1 MGVLDMVEDILNG
14 VLAICRSNDSVETSS
29 LTGGDLSGKEVLA
42 NFLIAV
48 FPGSIFINPERYERL
63 VQATDEFAVEFES
76 MVEFLASDGISAM
89 HSSTGLMNRFMA
101 AYEKTWTEFRTW
113 KQSMTCV
120 ALNFHLGKLKDLV
133 DAVDTEIKGT
143 PLYNHTLM
151 AMTMSLERLEHLI
164 IKTPVEYLSPEL
176 CASLIPYTESA
187 IRKLDVK
194 IYNTSANDL
203 ILDEMAMKSNA
214 LRSRLEEYRRASA

>member
-1 MGVLDMVEDILNG
+1 
-14 VLAICRSNDSVETSS
+14 
-29 LTGGDLSGKEVLA
+29 
-42 NFLIAV
+42 
-48 FPGSIFINPERYERL
+48 
-63 VQATDEFAVEFES
+63 
-76 MVEFLASDGISAM
+76 
-89 HSSTGLMNRFMA
+89 
-101 AYEKTWTEFRTW
+101 
-113 KQSMTCV
+113 MTCV